1 MRRWLSLLLLVL
13 LPLQFT
19 WGAAAAY
26 CGHETAREARHV
38 GHHVHA
44 HGDGAQQAQSDKSAP
59 AGQDADKTQ
68 AKTKVALDE
77 DCGVCHLSAV
87 KPVST
92 AGLALM
98 DPAAQVVDFGPGNR
112 FSTRAPDH
120 PERPNWRIA

>member
-26 CGHETAREARHV
+26 CGHETSQAARHI

-44 HGDGAQQAQSDKSAP
+44 HGDATQQAQAKKPGVGS
-59 AGQDADKTQ
+59 QDAEKTQ
-68 AKTKVALDE
+68 AGKLSVDD
-77 DCGVCHLSAV
+77 DCNVCHLSAV

-92 AGLALM
+92 VGMALM
-98 DPAAQVVDFGPGNR
+98 DPAAQVMDLGPGNR

>member
-1 MRRWLSLLLLVL
+1 MRRWLTLLLLVL

-26 CGHETAREARHV
+26 CGHETSQTTRHI

-44 HGDGAQQAQSDKSAP
+44 HGDGAQQAQAKKPDP
-59 AGQDADKTQ
+59 AGLDAEK
-68 AKTKVALDE
+68 AKTKFALDE

-92 AGLALM
+92 AGMALM
-98 DPAAQVVDFGPGNR
+98 DPAAQVMDLGPGNR